1 MRRVVKWLVR
11 SARWLKVKSCLILG
25 LLTAIL
31 LLLFMHSKETAVYTS
46 PFNESLCSRYE
57 AYCDKFARGIKH
69 TDSKSHFLNKTN
81 KALGYIVATRYY
93 EQQSMALR
101 SLLQLQCFGGSYGLQ
116 TVEPFFIRS
125 LLGMPFDS
133 LVNGDQPLTF
143 GDIFD
148 VDLWNSQTTEL
159 GYPRMATWKAFLKSA
174 PKKVI
179 VVCIKYRKPQ
189 GHPPHIRAPSPGF
202 NFRTGCPQECY
213 HKFNTSL
220 RFLAKYGFKLVQKSC
235 ANFIDH
241 GGTVTSDSFIEN
253 LLGKYKASKVT
264 ILLNEFR
271 GFFGVYRLPVLS
283 GCGIVHHDPNI
294 TILPSTRIME
304 DAKYY
309 TATML
314 HNHPYIGILVR
325 FEKLVLQHY
334 DIGKCTRQLVDL
346 LTNLSSLHKMENNYF
361 VAMDIGKFGSRGTT
375 TANML
380 QFGKQVFAAVYKED
394 WSFQEWEK
402 SFELYSSNSEVAYV
416 ANLQRT
422 IASRSKC
429 MIGIGGGQFQE
440 QALKLYKMFHPDHR
454 SQCIHVLCA
463 PPIEDW

>member
-1 MRRVVKWLVR
+1 M
-11 SARWLKVKSCLILG
+11 KSCVILV
-25 LLTAIL
+25 LLATTL
-31 LLLFMHSKETAVYTS
+31 LLLFMHSKDVAVVYRS
-46 PFNESLCSRYE
+46 SFNESFCPRYE
-57 AYCDKFARGIKH
+57 AYCDRFARGMKH
-69 TDSKSHFLNKTN
+69 TDSGHSLNKTDE
-81 KALGYIVATRYY
+81 ALGYIVATRYY

-101 SLLQLQCFGGSYGLQ
+101 SLLQLQCFGGGYGLR

-133 LVNGDQPLTF
+133 LVKDIGDQPLTF

-159 GYPRMATWKAFLKSA
+159 GYPRMAKWNNFLQSA

-179 VVCIKYRKPQ
+179 VVCIKYRKSQ

-202 NFRTGCPQECY
+202 NYRTGCPQECY
-213 HKFNTSL
+213 HKFNISL
-220 RFLAKYGFKLVQKSC
+220 RFFAKHGFKLVQKSC
-235 ANFIDH
+235 GNFIDY
-241 GGTVTSDSFIEN
+241 GGTVTSDSFMESV
-253 LLGKYKASKVT
+253 LGKYKPGEVT

-294 TILPSTRIME
+294 TILPSARIME

-309 TATML
+309 IATVL

-325 FEKLVLQHY
+325 FEKLVLQQY

-346 LTNLSSLHKMENNYF
+346 LTNLSSVHKIEDNYF
-361 VAMDIGKFGSRGTT
+361 IAMDIGKFGSRGTT

-380 QFGKQVFAAVYKED
+380 QYGKQMFAAVYQED
-394 WSFQEWEK
+394 WGFQEWEK
-402 SFELYSSNSEVAYV
+402 SFELYASNSEVAYV

-422 IASRSKC
+422 IASKSTC

-440 QALKLYKMFHPDHR
+440 QALNLYKMFHPDHR